1 MKPMEGKLEE
11 RLRGAPDFPYRKDI
25 RAAIWLLGVWH
36 QGACIE
42 AGFDRKHRALVGML
56 MGAMY

>member
-11 RLRGAPDFPYRKDI
+11 RLKGAPDFPYRTDI
-25 RAAIWLLGVWH
+25 RAAIWLLGVGD

-42 AGFDRKHRALVGML
+42 AGFDRKHRALLGML
-56 MGAMY
+56 MDRMC

>member
-11 RLRGAPDFPYRKDI
+11 RLRGAPDFPYRRDI
-25 RAAIWLLGVWH
+25 RAAIWLLEVGD

-42 AGFDRKHRALVGML
+42 AGFDKKHRALLGML
-56 MGAMY
+56 MERMC